1 MDNRSTD
8 MMNDAI
14 DLCSCYEPICEP
26 PVNLLE
32 EWQDSEYAGPEPTLE
47 NTSYYVKEPDGMLSE
62 KYQAEQH
69 ELDEKIQELQAE
81 LDAAVQTAVDA
92 EKWIELMKKY
102 VNPTQLTA
110 ELLNALIEKILIHEA
125 VKHEDGTREQEVEIF
140 YRFIGKVE

>member
-47 NTSYYVKEPDGMLSE
+47 NTSYYVKEPDGTL
-62 KYQAEQH
+62 YFAENGKSVGTLL
-69 ELDEKIQELQAE
+69 EDVIQYSANRC
-81 LDAAVQTAVDA
+81 A
-92 EKWIELMKKY
+92 
-102 VNPTQLTA
+102 
-110 ELLNALIEKILIHEA
+110 
-125 VKHEDGTREQEVEIF
+125 
-140 YRFIGKVE
+140 

>member
-47 NTSYYVKEPDGMLSE
+47 NTSYYVKEPDGTLYFYCGNTKIKMTE
-62 KYQAEQH
+62 HFAENGKSVGTLLEDVIQYPP
-69 ELDEKIQELQAE
+69 KIKVPYPAHACGFAVAHSWCTPAWGQESFPENRAPVLAHG
-81 LDAAVQTAVDA
+81 A
-92 EKWIELMKKY
+92 
-102 VNPTQLTA
+102 
-110 ELLNALIEKILIHEA
+110 
-125 VKHEDGTREQEVEIF
+125 
-140 YRFIGKVE
+140 

>member
-47 NTSYYVKEPDGMLSE
+47 NTSYYFYCGNTKIKMTEHF
-62 KYQAEQH
+62 AENGKSVGTLL
-69 ELDEKIQELQAE
+69 EDVIQYSANRC
-81 LDAAVQTAVDA
+81 A
-92 EKWIELMKKY
+92 
-102 VNPTQLTA
+102 
-110 ELLNALIEKILIHEA
+110 
-125 VKHEDGTREQEVEIF
+125 
-140 YRFIGKVE
+140 

>member
-47 NTSYYVKEPDGMLSE
+47 DTSYYVKEPDGTL
-62 KYQAEQH
+62 YFLLWQH
-69 ELDEKIQELQAE
+69 QNQNDRTFRRKWKISRH
-81 LDAAVQTAVDA
+81 TAGRCDSV
-92 EKWIELMKKY
+92 
-102 VNPTQLTA
+102 
-110 ELLNALIEKILIHEA
+110 
-125 VKHEDGTREQEVEIF
+125 F
-140 YRFIGKVE
+140 S

>member
-47 NTSYYVKEPDGMLSE
+47 NTSYYVKEPDGTLYFYCGNTKIKMTEHFAENGKQDDIVRFRIRGARCAGAAGGGNVLSDHHGLCAFE
-62 KYQAEQH
+62 VP
-69 ELDEKIQELQAE
+69 
-81 LDAAVQTAVDA
+81 AVVMYNRHKREDA
-92 EKWIELMKKY
+92 EKG
-102 VNPTQLTA
+102 
-110 ELLNALIEKILIHEA
+110 
-125 VKHEDGTREQEVEIF
+125 DGSP
-140 YRFIGKVE
+140 

>member
-47 NTSYYVKEPDGMLSE
+47 NTSYYV
-62 KYQAEQH
+62 
-69 ELDEKIQELQAE
+69 
-81 LDAAVQTAVDA
+81 
-92 EKWIELMKKY
+92 
-102 VNPTQLTA
+102 
-110 ELLNALIEKILIHEA
+110 
-125 VKHEDGTREQEVEIF
+125 
-140 YRFIGKVE
+140 